1 MNDNSE
7 QLSLAEAVIEHWD
20 KYFSPPLQFIL
31 PENVAFFP
39 SVGVDILTTEYAASY
54 PR

>member
-20 KYFSPPLQFIL
+20 RYLSLPLQFIL
-31 PENVAFFP
+31 PENVAFLP
-39 SVGVDILTTEYAASY
+39 SVGVDIFTREYT
-54 PR
+54 